1 MKITS
6 PMLGEVDVSPERI
19 LDFPAGL
26 PGFEGNTRF
35 TLLHAEGDAP
45 KVFLLQS
52 LDDTAVAFSVTTP
65 DVLGLNYEFTLSD
78 DEVAAL
84 QLASADDACVL
95 LIVSRDEDTTA
106 PLRASL
112 MAPVVLN
119 TTTRRGLQK
128 IIGKVDTSVTL
139 KAVA

>member
-1 MKITS
+1 M
-6 PMLGEVDVSPERI
+6 
-19 LDFPAGL
+19 
-26 PGFEGNTRF
+26 
-35 TLLHAEGDAP
+35 
-45 KVFLLQS
+45 
-52 LDDTAVAFSVTTP
+52 
-65 DVLGLNYEFTLSD
+65 LGLNYEFTLSD

-139 KAVA
+139 RAVG